1 LLTGCLVPSPPAR
14 STQPM
19 SALAI
24 GQARRPV
31 PPKQLKDMEQ
41 AATWVS
47 LAPEDLDL
55 VGLKLGSST
64 YVVELR
70 EGTREVLGWMAQASR
85 GDRWGRWG
93 GWNCAWEGVAALV
106 SRCQAS
112 AAACMACVSKFWSC
126 CVTALA
132 VCGPEGILLHST

>member
-1 LLTGCLVPSPPAR
+1 
-14 STQPM
+14 M

-31 PPKQLKDMEQ
+31 PSKQLKDMEQ

-85 GDRWGRWG
+85 GDRWGWG
-93 GWNCAWEGVAALV
+93 V
-106 SRCQAS
+106 
-112 AAACMACVSKFWSC
+112 
-126 CVTALA
+126 
-132 VCGPEGILLHST
+132 